1 MLPVDAT
8 LVVKLCLLAH
18 RHLGELAGMVD
29 LALMQQHNGLLHA
42 GWRVAWSQFQGLVQ
56 VLHGTLKVA
65 TLALKRT
72 QCTCRSTIQSQSETC
87 LLNSKTNMQSSSYR
101 RIAETDVPYST
112 TRCSHHEQVVIID
125 VVRCVADEA
134 YDTCFEAC

>member
-8 LVVKLCLLAH
+8 LVVKLRLLAH
-18 RHLGELAGMVD
+18 CHLGELAGMVD

-42 GWRVAWSQFQGLVQ
+42 GWRMAWSQFQGLVQ
-56 VLHGTLKVA
+56 VLHGTVKVA

-72 QCTCRSTIQSQSETC
+72 QCTCRSTIQSQSETHP
-87 LLNSKTNMQSSSYR
+87 LNSKTNMHSSSCR
-101 RIAETDVPYST
+101 HIAETDVLYS
-112 TRCSHHEQVVIID
+112 RRYSHHEQVVIID

>member
-8 LVVKLCLLAH
+8 LVVKLRLLTH
-18 RHLGELAGMVD
+18 RHLGELAGVLD

-72 QCTCRSTIQSQSETC
+72 QCTCRSTVQSQSETHP
-87 LLNSKTNMQSSSYR
+87 LYSKTNTQSSSYR
-101 RIAETDVPYST
+101 HIAETDTLYST
-112 TRCSHHEQVVIID
+112 KYSHHEQVTVID

-134 YDTCFEAC
+134 YDTCF